1 MNMREHDLASV
12 LALAF
17 VNFIAVSS
25 SIVEKC
31 DTQVFASET
40 RHIYLLPPDSFYML
54 HLLKSNCKVQTS
66 LRRKSCKEIYSF
78 LFESLENCS
87 LNISCLHLSV
97 FAAEHFP
104 NYTKHENRDEK
115 STGETGVWKQWR
127 HCHFDLL

>member
-1 MNMREHDLASV
+1 MVVFFNDNKFLISDGKKEPSASQRLGQTDFCCPHLFRSSRTVHLNMREHDLASV

-54 HLLKSNCKVQTS
+54 HLLKSNCNYAAKY
-66 LRRKSCKEIYSF
+66 K
-78 LFESLENCS
+78 
-87 LNISCLHLSV
+87 LH
-97 FAAEHFP
+97 
-104 NYTKHENRDEK
+104 
-115 STGETGVWKQWR
+115 
-127 HCHFDLL
+127 